1 MVNTIL
7 NNQYSY
13 GSDTPVYEKGGWT
26 NDNGDYSDSE
36 MDNFDAEAYYT
47 HMMQNFDDSQDAA
60 GNIGVLV
67 PTPPGDDNVDP
78 LWGGSFLL
86 IEYNMYQNYDDLA
99 TIRRDYGNMAAY
111 IDDMESTIAPDGYI
125 YQGSTYGDWV
135 VPPNDPNPPSS
146 QMLGSM
152 FLYRETEDLATMAAA
167 IGVASGASKYGSLAA
182 TIRTAVNNE
191 FYNAGSHEY
200 IDPVGLDS
208 HALGGPN
215 GVITSTAYD
224 QTANVYGLAF
234 GLAPDGDQQAIAA
247 GLAASVTAD
256 GNHLAVGA
264 NGAKYIL
271 PMLTDYG
278 YGDLAYLVATNP
290 TAPGWGQ
297 LFLECG
303 ATTMWESWETSSCDT
318 ARSHDHAF
326 MGTVD
331 DWLFSNVA
339 GIQSTS
345 PGFGTVS
352 IDPSPSGLTSAS
364 AYETSPL
371 GRVSSSWTLHG
382 TSFALTAQVPVGS
395 QASVCVPTASAQ
407 SVTESGQPVTSDSG
421 VTVVGMQGSC
431 LQVKVGSGTYRFR
444 STIS

>member
-1 MVNTIL
+1 
-7 NNQYSY
+7 
-13 GSDTPVYEKGGWT
+13 VYEKGGWT

-36 MDNFDAEAYYT
+36 IDNFDAEAYYNHT
-47 HMMQNFDDSQDAA
+47 MENFDDSQDPA

-67 PTPPGDDNVDP
+67 PTPPGDDNIDP

-86 IEYNMYQNYDDLA
+86 IEYNLYQNYDDLSV
-99 TIRRDYGNMAAY
+99 IRRDYSSMAAY
-111 IDDMESTIAPDGYI
+111 IDDMESVIAPTGYI

-152 FLYRETEDLATMAAA
+152 FLYRETEDLSLMAAA
-167 IGVASGASKYGSLAA
+167 IGNTSGAGKYASLAA
-182 TIRTAVNNE
+182 TIRTAVNDE
-191 FYNAGSHEY
+191 FYITGNHEY

-208 HALGGPN
+208 RALGGPD

-234 GLAPDGDQQAIAA
+234 GLAPAGDQQPIAD

-256 GNHLAVGA
+256 GNHLATGA
-264 NGAKYIL
+264 NGSKYIL
-271 PMLTDYG
+271 PMLTGYG
-278 YGDLAYLVATNP
+278 YGDLAYLAATNP

-297 LFLECG
+297 WFLQCG
-303 ATTMWESWETSSCDT
+303 ATTMWEAWEDTSCGS

-331 DWLFSNVA
+331 DWLYSGVA
-339 GIQSTS
+339 GIESTS
-345 PGFGTVS
+345 PGFRTVS
-352 IDPSPSGLTSAS
+352 IDPSPVGGLTRAS

-371 GRVSSSWTLHG
+371 GRVSSDWTRNG
-382 TSFALTAQVPVGS
+382 TRFALTAQVPVGS
-395 QASVCVPTASAQ
+395 RASVCVPTSSAR
-407 SVTESGQPVTSDSG
+407 SVTESGVPVAVASG
-421 VTVVGMQGSC
+421 VTVVGMRGSC
-431 LQVKVGSGTYRFR
+431 LRVEVGSGTYTFQ
-444 STIS
+444 SAM